1 MNAKTKLGIAAGIIA
16 LVAIANY
23 VALLGSSVAQDN
35 DAAPIDQDRITTNV
49 LRIGYFPN
57 VNHAQ
62 AVIGIGRGDFQRA
75 MGDVEMKTQV
85 FNAGPSAIEALFAN
99 QIDATYIG
107 PNPAINGYVR
117 SEGGLRIVAGAASG
131 GAIFLVRN
139 DVGIESAEDFAGKR
153 FGSPQLG
160 NTQDVA
166 LRAYLLENG
175 YKTTENGGNV
185 DVLPAKNSDILTLL
199 LEKEIDGAWVAE
211 PWGAKFLKEAN
222 TRIFLDERDLWS
234 EGRFVTAHLIVRASY
249 LENNP
254 GVIKKLLAAH
264 VDETTWINEHKDEA
278 LSALNAEIAK
288 LTGQTIPEDELNDA
302 FSRLDITYDPVK
314 ESLIKSADAA
324 YDLGFLGEERPN
336 LSGIYDLTLLNEVL
350 KEKGLATIP

>member
-1 MNAKTKLGIAAGIIA
+1 MDAKIKLGIAAGIIV
-16 LVAIANY
+16 LVAITSYAG
-23 VALLGSSVAQDN
+23 LPGSSV
-35 DAAPIDQDRITTNV
+35 IVDQDRISTNV

-62 AVIGIGRGDFQRA
+62 AVIGLGRGDFQKA
-75 MGDVEMKTQV
+75 LSDVEVRTQV

-99 QIDATYIG
+99 QVDATYIG

-117 SEGGLRIVAGAASG
+117 SEGDLRIVAGAASG
-131 GAIFLVRN
+131 GAIFVVRN

-185 DVLPAKNSDILTLL
+185 EVLPAKNSDILTLL
-199 LEKEIDGAWVAE
+199 LKKEIDGAWVPE

-222 TRIFLDERDLWS
+222 TRIFLDERDQWP
-234 EGRFVTAHLIVRASY
+234 EGRFVTAHIIVRASY

-254 GVIKKLLAAH
+254 DVIKKLLAAH
-264 VDETTWINEHKDEA
+264 VDETTWINEHKEEA

-302 FSRLDITYDPVK
+302 FSRLDITYDPVR
-314 ESLIKSADAA
+314 ESLIESADAA
-324 YDLGFLGEERPN
+324 YDLGFLGEERPD

>member
-1 MNAKTKLGIAAGIIA
+1 MDAKIKLGIAAGIIV
-16 LVAIANY
+16 LVAIASY
-23 VALLGSSVAQDN
+23 AEILGPSVAQDN
-35 DAAPIDQDRITTNV
+35 GATTIDQDRIATKV

-62 AVIGIGRGDFQRA
+62 AIIGLGRGDFQKA
-75 MGDVEMKTQV
+75 LGDVEVKTQV
-85 FNAGPSAIEALFAN
+85 FNAGSSAIEALFAK
-99 QIDATYIG
+99 QVDATYIG

-131 GAIFLVRN
+131 GAVFVVRN
-139 DVGIESAEDFAGKR
+139 DAGIKSAEDFAGKR

-166 LRAYLLENG
+166 LRAYLLESG

-185 DVLPAKNSDILTLL
+185 EVLPAKNADILTLL
-199 LEKEIDGAWVAE
+199 LKKEIDGAWVPE

-222 TRIFLDERDLWS
+222 TRIFLDERDLWP
-234 EGRFVTAHLIVRASY
+234 EGRFVTAHIIVSASY

-264 VDETTWINEHKDEA
+264 VDETTWINEHKEEA
-278 LSALNAEIAK
+278 LSVLNAEIAK

-302 FSRLDITYDPVK
+302 FSRLDITYDPVR
-314 ESLIKSADAA
+314 ESLIKSADDAF
-324 YDLGFLGEERPN
+324 DLGFLGEERPN

-350 KEKGLATIP
+350 KQKGLATIP